1 MNRLLENLVARLW
14 NKRVAMRNRLAIMSS
29 LVLGLGVS
37 DGQVSRGPLTLAQGK
52 RLEHIAVL
60 GKTGRGKSSF
70 LRHLAVQDI
79 RAGRGFVSVDLHGD
93 MTPFL
98 LRSIAEEEQRR
109 RQDLSDR
116 VIIVDPADSAF
127 SVGLNVLEMS
137 PGLNRFVQ
145 VAEFTHILRR
155 RWQLESLGARTE
167 ELLRNA
173 LHVLADN
180 GLTLLELAPL
190 LTEQSLRVAWLQK
203 TSNQEAQQYF
213 RERYDRAS
221 EPMRAVM
228 RDPILN
234 KIGEFTADPHFRHIL
249 GQQRSTFSL
258 SEAMDAGRW
267 VLLRLPKGQLGEQA
281 ATLGSLFM
289 AKLRNALFAR
299 RSRTL
304 FTFFLDEVQNLV
316 AYDSGLDTLLSEAR
330 KFGVSISTANQFLDQ
345 YPPQMRS
352 AILAVGTHV
361 FFQLS
366 SLDADRIAAALDGG
380 KSLAA
385 ILKNLPKRQ
394 AVVKSG
400 SSRGQQFEVPEVSE
414 PGVEGDDLYRRSR
427 QRWARRRVDVER
439 EIADR
444 VGNGPKTI
452 NEQLDDWE

>member
-1 MNRLLENLVARLW
+1 M
-14 NKRVAMRNRLAIMSS
+14 
-29 LVLGLGVS
+29 
-37 DGQVSRGPLTLAQGK
+37 
-52 RLEHIAVL
+52 
-60 GKTGRGKSSF
+60 
-70 LRHLAVQDI
+70 
-79 RAGRGFVSVDLHGD
+79 
-93 MTPFL
+93 
-98 LRSIAEEEQRR
+98 
-109 RQDLSDR
+109 
-116 VIIVDPADSAF
+116 IIVDPADSAF

-190 LTEQSLRVAWLQK
+190 LTEQSLRAVWLEK
-203 TSNQEAQQYF
+203 ASNPEAQQYF
-213 RERYDRAS
+213 RDRHDRAS

-228 RDPILN
+228 RDPVLN

-267 VLLRLPKGQLGEQA
+267 VLVTLPKGQLGEQA

-299 RSRTL
+299 QRRTL
-304 FTFFLDEVQNLV
+304 FSFFLDEVQNLI

-352 AILAVGTHV
+352 AILAVGTHI

-366 SLDADRIAAALDGG
+366 SVDADRIAVALDGG

-400 SSRGQQFEVPEVSE
+400 SSRWQQFEVPEVRE
-414 PGVEGDDLYRRSR
+414 PGVGSDDLYYRSR
-427 QRWARRRVDVER
+427 QRWAKRRVDVER
-439 EIADR
+439 EITDR
-444 VGNGPKTI
+444 IGPVQKTI